1 MTSARIKVSSKG
13 RATMELI
20 EIIQRLGLAVIISGA
35 IGFDREFKNRPAG
48 MRTHILVCVGA
59 TVVALI
65 QDQISIDALN
75 LAIAQPELAGVIRSD
90 QARLIAQVISGI
102 GFLGA
107 GTIIVTKR
115 SVTGLTTAASLW
127 AAACLGV
134 AVGMGFYQIA
144 IVGFITIQIILS
156 LLKKV
161 IIVPSMKK
169 LEVKFV
175 HRVETKEFITDYFES
190 NGVSV
195 RDVNFDVELTDERK
209 IYTNLYTIELP
220 RGKNYADLIEDLSIH
235 ENLLKIRLVDL

>member
-1 MTSARIKVSSKG
+1 
-13 RATMELI
+13 MELI

-127 AAACLGV
+127 AVACLGV

-190 NGVSV
+190 NDVSV

-235 ENLLKIRLVDL
+235 ENVLKIRLVDL